1 MAIDRNELR
10 LGDLVEW
17 DGKVWRINMMYNE
30 VCLLAWK
37 TQTEYRGTNM
47 HYEYLNPIEV
57 TPEILTQ
64 NGFVFN
70 HTYWHFVKDVNPELR
85 YDVIYR
91 MEDSWIHAASQN
103 YRAGKNLHTCMT
115 TAKYLHQFQ
124 NALWAAHI
132 NKEVQYETII

>member
-1 MAIDRNELR
+1 MAIDSKELR

-17 DGKVWRINMMYNE
+17 DGKVWRLDEMYFVTCALSWNT
-30 VCLLAWK
+30 K
-37 TQTEYRGTNM
+37 TEDRGVKL
-47 HYEYLNPIEV
+47 HYESLTPIEV
-57 TPEILTQ
+57 TPEILEK
-64 NGFVFN
+64 NGFEYKYG
-70 HTYWHFVKDVNPELR
+70 TWHFVKDVNPELR

-124 NALWAAHI
+124 NALWAAKI
-132 NKEVQYETII
+132 NKEVTI